1 MAQAAYEN
9 PMMMRGG
16 GAGAGAGLSP
26 SDAAG
31 GGGDG
36 GGGGGGGRP
45 SLAAAARRRYQ
56 KPTVEAALQYKLLLH
71 PSFTPAGAP
80 AGTRAFFSLRE
91 ARTGRYCGARLGKC
105 DPCCEGNSSDFAEF
119 GSGVTVFF
127 KGSKW
132 ASRRAA
138 PRRTATS
145 RARLD

>member
-1 MAQAAYEN
+1 MASIAFDN
-9 PMMMRGG
+9 PIYR

-26 SDAAG
+26 SDSAAAV
-31 GGGDG
+31 
-36 GGGGGGGRP
+36 GGGGGGRA
-45 SLAAAARRRYQ
+45 SSVAAAAARRRYQ

-80 AGTRAFFSLRE
+80 AGTRAFFSLRA
-91 ARTGRYCGARLGKC
+91 ARTGRYCGARLGRF

-132 ASRRAA
+132 ASQR
-138 PRRTATS
+138 PGPGE
-145 RARLD
+145 RARQRRHCRI